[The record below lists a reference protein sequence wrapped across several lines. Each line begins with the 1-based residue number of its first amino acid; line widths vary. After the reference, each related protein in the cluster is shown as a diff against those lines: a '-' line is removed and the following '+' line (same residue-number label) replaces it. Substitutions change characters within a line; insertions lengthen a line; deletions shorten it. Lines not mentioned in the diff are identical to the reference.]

1 MAACTSIAKRPDLRI
16 REHSMRG
23 SFETARLG
31 HFDPGDNAAI
41 AYMRNAGAGREA
53 FPQCTAGVR
62 GHFAV
67 ISPELPFFATD
78 IEYRDI
84 TAEG

>member
-1 MAACTSIAKRPDLRI
+1 MHFYRKEVRLLI

-41 AYMRNAGAGREA
+41 AYMRNAGASREA
-53 FPQCTAGVR
+53 FPQCTLLVCGVILR
-62 GHFAV
+62 
-67 ISPELPFFATD
+67 
-78 IEYRDI
+78 
-84 TAEG
+84 